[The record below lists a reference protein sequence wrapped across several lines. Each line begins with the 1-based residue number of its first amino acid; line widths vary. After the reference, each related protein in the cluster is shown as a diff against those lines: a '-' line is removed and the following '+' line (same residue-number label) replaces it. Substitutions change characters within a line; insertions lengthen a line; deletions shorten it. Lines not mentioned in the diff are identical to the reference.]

1 MVLGGRDVKT
11 DDIEFV
17 YNELLKIASTGK
29 VDSVYNYLGV
39 RE

>member
-1 MVLGGRDVKT
+1 LGGRDVKV
-11 DDIEFV
+11 DDIEV
-17 YNELLKIASTGK
+17 VCEKLLEIASTGK